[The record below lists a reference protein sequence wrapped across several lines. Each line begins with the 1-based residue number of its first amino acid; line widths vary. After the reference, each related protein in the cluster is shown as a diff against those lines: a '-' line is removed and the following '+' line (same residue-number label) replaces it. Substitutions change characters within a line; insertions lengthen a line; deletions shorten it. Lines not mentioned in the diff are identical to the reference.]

1 MIQTSSRV
9 LAAADPGTALYNF
22 IGGEWVSASAAETIA
37 VENPATG
44 APIAAVPDSNRDDVD
59 ACVAAALDAFA
70 RWRKVP
76 PVDRAQ
82 HLFRFKHL
90 LEEEFEE
97 IARIVTLEHGKT
109 LSESRGE
116 VRRAIENVDVA
127 VGVPTMMQGRNLED
141 VASGID
147 EYAVR
152 QPLGVFAAIAPFNF
166 PAMVPFWFVPYAI
179 ATGNAFIVKPSEQT
193 PLSQVFLAELADR
206 AGLPGGVLSILH
218 GGQRTA
224 EALLAHP
231 DVQGISFVG
240 STPVARSVY
249 ESGTASG
256 KRVQAQGGAK
266 NYIVLMPDA
275 EMEPSLD
282 NILESAYG
290 CAGQRCLAGSV
301 VVAVGDAYEVAR
313 RRLAEKAAALVVG
326 DGFEPETGMGPV
338 ISAKSRTRILD
349 YIDAGVREGAELLVD
364 GRGQAVAGR
373 DGGHFLGP
381 TLMAGVSPDMVV
393 ANDEIFG
400 PVLCLMPAGDL
411 DEAIGLIDRIPFGN
425 MACIFTGS
433 GKSARRFSSEVR
445 AGNIGINIGVAA
457 PMAFFHF
464 GGMKDSFFGDL
475 HAQAEDSIRFFT
487 EDKIVVSRWF

>member
-1 MIQTSSRV
+1 MMKTSSRI
-9 LAAADPGTALYNF
+9 LAEAEPDAPLPNF
-22 IGGEWVSASAAETIA
+22 IGGQWLPASSQDLIR

-44 APIAAVPDSNRDDVD
+44 AAIAAIPDSSQADVD
-59 ACVAAALDAFA
+59 ACVAAALQAFA
-70 RWRKVP
+70 GWRKVP

-82 HLFRFKHL
+82 HLFRYKHL
-90 LEEEFEE
+90 LEEDFEE

-109 LSESRGE
+109 LAEARGE

-127 VGVPTMMQGRNLED
+127 VGVPTLMQGRNLED
-141 VASGID
+141 VAKGID

-166 PAMVPFWFVPYAI
+166 PAMVPFWFIPYAI
-179 ATGNAFIVKPSEQT
+179 ATGNTFIIKPSEQT
-193 PLSQVFLAELADR
+193 PLSQVIMVELAER
-206 AGLPGGVLSILH
+206 AGLPAGILSLLH
-218 GGQRTA
+218 GGRQTA
-224 EALLAHP
+224 QALLDHP

-249 ESGTASG
+249 QQGTANG

-275 EMEPSLD
+275 NLDPSID

-301 VVAVGDAYEVAR
+301 VLAVGDAYEAAR
-313 RRLAEKAAALVVG
+313 EELASKASQLVVG
-326 DGFEPETGMGPV
+326 DGFDPQTAMGPV
-338 ISAKSRTRILD
+338 ISAKSRARIID
-349 YIDAGVREGAELLVD
+349 YIETGVTEGAKLLVD

-381 TLMAGVSPDMVV
+381 TLFAGVDPEMSV

-400 PVLCLMPAGDL
+400 PVLCLMKASDL
-411 DEAIGLIDRIPFGN
+411 DEAIAIIDRVPYGN
-425 MACIFTGS
+425 MACIFTSS
-433 GKSARRFSSEVR
+433 GKSARQFSSEVR

-475 HAQAEDSIRFFT
+475 HAQAEDSVRFFT
-487 EDKIVVSRWF
+487 EDKVVVSRWF

>member
-1 MIQTSSRV
+1 MMKTSSRI
-9 LAAADPGTALYNF
+9 LAEAEPDAPLPNF
-22 IGGEWVSASAAETIA
+22 IGGQWLPASSQDLIQ

-44 APIAAVPDSNRDDVD
+44 AAIAAIPDSSQADVD
-59 ACVAAALDAFA
+59 ACVAAARQAFA
-70 RWRKVP
+70 SWRKVP

-82 HLFRFKHL
+82 HLFRYKHL
-90 LEEEFEE
+90 LEEDFEE

-109 LSESRGE
+109 LAEARGE

-127 VGVPTMMQGRNLED
+127 VGVPTLMQGRNLED
-141 VASGID
+141 VAKGID

-152 QPLGVFAAIAPFNF
+152 QPMGVFAAIAPFNF
-166 PAMVPFWFVPYAI
+166 PAMVPFWFIPYAI
-179 ATGNAFIVKPSEQT
+179 ATGNTFIIKPSEQT
-193 PLSQVFLAELADR
+193 PLSQVIMVELAER
-206 AGLPGGVLSILH
+206 AGLPAGVLSLLH
-218 GGQRTA
+218 GGRQTA
-224 EALLAHP
+224 QALLDHP

-249 ESGTASG
+249 QRGTANG

-266 NYIVLMPDA
+266 NYLVLMPDA
-275 EMEPSLD
+275 NLDPSID

-301 VVAVGDAYEVAR
+301 VLAVGDAYEAAR
-313 RRLAEKAAALVVG
+313 EELASKASQLVVG
-326 DGFEPETGMGPV
+326 DGFDPQTAMGPV
-338 ISAKSRTRILD
+338 ISAKSRARIID
-349 YIDAGVREGAELLVD
+349 YIETGVTEGAELLVD

-381 TLMAGVSPDMVV
+381 TLLAGVDPEMSV

-400 PVLCLMPAGDL
+400 PVLCLMKANDL
-411 DEAIGLIDRIPFGN
+411 DEAIAIIDRVPYGN
-425 MACIFTGS
+425 MACIFTSS
-433 GKSARRFSSEVR
+433 GKSARQFSSEVR
-445 AGNIGINIGVAA
+445 AGNVGINIGVAA

-475 HAQAEDSIRFFT
+475 HAQAEDSVRFFT
-487 EDKIVVSRWF
+487 EDKVVVSRWF